1 MGGGGGRTR
10 ESEARLEGEIRSVN
24 TNKCQVHNRAMILKA
39 ESTWGDFFFFL
50 KLGNFSDKES
60 LNATGNFVANHLAK
74 INSYEHLFS

>member
-10 ESEARLEGEIRSVN
+10 ESEARLEGEIRSAN

-60 LNATGNFVANHLAK
+60 LTLQAILWQ
-74 INSYEHLFS
+74 II